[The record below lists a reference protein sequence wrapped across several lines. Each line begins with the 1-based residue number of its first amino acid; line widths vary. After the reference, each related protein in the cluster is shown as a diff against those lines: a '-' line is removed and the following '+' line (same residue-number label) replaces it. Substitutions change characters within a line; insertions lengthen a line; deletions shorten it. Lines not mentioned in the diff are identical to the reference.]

1 MAHTGR
7 ISTIAAILLVA
18 SLGAGPVAAQAIQG
32 AHGIPVLMYHR
43 VDARLSALDP
53 ITVGLTVMQ
62 PTFESELKVLQSAGY
77 QSTTLAAVRDALDQH
92 AALPARRLVLTFDD
106 GYEDNYAVVFPLLRQ
121 YGFTATFFVVTS
133 SVGTRDHLTVAQIRE
148 MAQAGMDIESH
159 GVHHIDFSALSL
171 ADARRELLRSREAI
185 AGWTGRPVTFFA
197 YPAGRY
203 SAALEHLL
211 DTLGYRGAL
220 TERPGFVTLDSR
232 PFILERVRISHDDTP
247 ASFARKLGL
256 PPR

>member
-1 MAHTGR
+1 MTHTGR
-7 ISTIAAILLVA
+7 LHVIAVILLVA
-18 SLGAGPVAAQAIQG
+18 CLGTGPGAVLAID

-43 VDARLSALDP
+43 VDPQLSAPDP
-53 ITVGLTVMQ
+53 ITVSLTVMQ
-62 PTFESELKVLQSAGY
+62 PTFESELKVLRSAGY
-77 QSTTLAAVRDALDQH
+77 QSTTLAAVRDALDRH
-92 AALPARRLVLTFDD
+92 TPLPARRLVLTFDD
-106 GYEDNYAVVFPLLRQ
+106 GYEDNYAVVFPLLRR

-133 SVGTRDHLTVAQIRE
+133 SVGIRDHLTVAQIRE

-159 GVHHIDFSALSL
+159 GVHHIDFSALSVD
-171 ADARRELLRSREAI
+171 DARRELVRSRETI

-211 DTLGYRGAL
+211 DALGYRGAL

-247 ASFARKLGL
+247 ESFALKLGL